1 MGKKT
6 KSKARLD
13 KYYHLSKEMGYRS
26 RAAFKLIQLNKKYN
40 FLSGATV
47 LIDLCAAPGGWC
59 QVASKEMPVSSIK
72 IGIDL
77 DPIKPIPGVTTFQ
90 CDITTE
96 QCRHLIRKE
105 IKHLKADVV
114 LHDGAPNVGGQWS
127 KDSYNQN
134 ELVLFS
140 IKLAVEFLKEGGWF
154 ISKVFRS
161 ADYNSLIYVMRQL
174 FKKVEA
180 TKPLA
185 SRTQAAEIFV
195 VCQGYKNPSYI
206 DPKLLDPKYALKQI
220 DDEDAMKNNAINSI
234 KAIFERKKNRSGYNT
249 DTLFIVKTFKDF
261 IECSNPFK
269 FLFETHKIKVET
281 EDCHKYLDIIK
292 NKPPEYSLYFDDIQV
307 LGKKEM
313 EELVVWRN
321 KIRTKLKLSRKEH
334 MKEEDEKE
342 KEDEKEGEN
351 EKDKKEKDINE
362 EMDAEISKYEK
373 QRKKRLEAQKKKQE
387 KIELSNKKAFI
398 LQEDQPHDNDVEVD
412 ENLFDYIQKN
422 KIDIENLEEP
432 KEKKDENEENEN
444 LAEFNEVNLSDL
456 SEDDYIDMMNEDIEN
471 NKKLY
476 EEEKELARK
485 KKKEKKEKKKKKG
498 DIELVKND
506 NEEEDDLLL
515 EKDLDDDEE
524 EENEGD
530 DSDLY
535 YEDDDDDENEN
546 ENGDDSED
554 EKDKDIPLDEK
565 EDEDL
570 KDDVIINNP
579 LRRAKKKLEDK
590 KDNKTDD
597 KKVNKKEKK
606 DNKKEEEENDED
618 NLSYDSDEKEEELKE
633 NSLLNKKKKREKD
646 NDSSSS
652 DSENDGYN
660 SDDKAEI
667 RAIAKKMLRKKERIK
682 ILNASYNRY
691 AFEDDGKVPKWFLDE
706 EAQHNKPQKP
716 VTKAE
721 VLAEKEYLKKIT
733 VRMPKKVLEA
743 KARKR
748 NRLNKRLQ
756 KIKKQAENIANQ
768 DEYTEISKVKQIE
781 KLYKREINRNKEK
794 KKYIISRS
802 WKNNKG
808 KDGRNIRHVDR
819 RLKKDKRAL
828 KAREQRNKKYKRRK
842 H

>member
-114 LHDGAPNVGGQWS
+114 LHDGAPNVGGQWA

-161 ADYNSLIYVMRQL
+161 VDYNALIYVMRQL
-174 FKKVEA
+174 FNKVEA

-185 SRTQAAEIFV
+185 SRAQAAEIFV
-195 VCQGYKNPSYI
+195 ICQGYKNPSYI

-249 DTLFIVKTFKDF
+249 DTLFIVKSFKDF
-261 IECSNPFK
+261 IECPNPFK
-269 FLFETHKIKVET
+269 FLFETNKIKIQT
-281 EDCHKYLDIIK
+281 DDCQKYIK
-292 NKPPEYSLYFDDIQV
+292 LIDEKKIPKEYLLYFDDLQV

-313 EELVVWRN
+313 EELVIWRN
-321 KIRTKLKLSRKEH
+321 KIRTKLNLSRKENL
-334 MKEEDEKE
+334 KEKE
-342 KEDEKEGEN
+342 KEMEKEGEE
-351 EKDKKEKDINE
+351 EKEEDKKDEITK
-362 EMDAEISKYEK
+362 EMDEELLRLEK
-373 QRKKRLEAQKKKQE
+373 SRKKKLENQKKKQE
-387 KIELSNKKAFI
+387 NIELSNKRAFI

-412 ENLFDYIQKN
+412 DKLFEYIQDN

-432 KEKKDENEENEN
+432 KEKKEEKEEEEN
-444 LAEFNEVNLSDL
+444 LGDFNEVNLSDL
-456 SEDDYIDMMNEDIEN
+456 SEDDYIDMMNEDIEQ

-498 DIELVKND
+498 EIELVKND
-506 NEEEDDLLL
+506 NEEED
-515 EKDLDDDEE
+515 EFHEMDDDNDEE

-535 YEDDDDDENEN
+535 YEDDE
-546 ENGDDSED
+546 ED
-554 EKDKDIPLDEK
+554 EAEEEEKDIPL
-565 EDEDL
+565 DEDL
-570 KDDVIINNP
+570 KDDVLISNP
-579 LRRAKKKLEDK
+579 LRKEKKKKEIKKED
-590 KDNKTDD
+590 
-597 KKVNKKEKK
+597 KKEKK
-606 DNKKEEEENDED
+606 KEKKEKGEENEED
-618 NLSYDSDEKEEELKE
+618 NLSYDSDEKEEEKKE
-633 NSLLNKKKKREKD
+633 NELLNKKTKRSKEKD
-646 NDSSSS
+646 YDSSSS

-691 AFEDDGKVPKWFLDE
+691 AFEDDEKVPKWFLDE
-706 EAQHNKPQKP
+706 ESKHNKPQKP
-716 VTKAE
+716 ITKAE

-768 DEYTEISKVKQIE
+768 DEYTEISKVRQIE
-781 KLYKREINRNKEK
+781 KLYKREINKSKDK
-794 KKYIISRS
+794 KKYVISRS
-802 WKNNKG
+802 WSNNRG
-808 KDGRNIRHVDR
+808 KDTRNVKHVDR
-819 RLKKDKRAL
+819 RLKKDKRAI
-828 KAREQRNKKYKRRK
+828 KAREKRNKKYKRR

>member
-161 ADYNSLIYVMRQL
+161 VDYNALIYVMRQL
-174 FKKVEA
+174 FNKVEA

-195 VCQGYKNPSYI
+195 ICQGYKNPSYI

-234 KAIFERKKNRSGYNT
+234 KAIFERKKNRSGYNS
-249 DTLFIVKTFKDF
+249 DTLFIVKSFKDF
-261 IECSNPFK
+261 IECPNPFK
-269 FLFETHKIKVET
+269 FLFETNKIKIQT
-281 EDCHKYLDIIK
+281 DDCNKYLKIIDEK
-292 NKPPEYSLYFDDIQV
+292 KLPKEYALYFDDLQV

-313 EELVVWRN
+313 EELIIWRN
-321 KIRTKLKLSRKEH
+321 KIRTKLNLSRKENS
-334 MKEEDEKE
+334 KEKE
-342 KEDEKEGEN
+342 KEE
-351 EKDKKEKDINE
+351 KKEDEEIKEENKKDEITK
-362 EMDAEISKYEK
+362 EMDEELLRLEK
-373 QRKKRLEAQKKKQE
+373 SRKKKLENQRKKQE
-387 KIELSNKKAFI
+387 KIELSNKKVFI
-398 LQEDQPHDNDVEVD
+398 LQEDQPHDNDVEID
-412 ENLFDYIQKN
+412 DKLFEYIQDN
-422 KIDIENLEEP
+422 KIDIENLEDP
-432 KEKKDENEENEN
+432 KEKKEENEEEEN
-444 LAEFNEVNLSDL
+444 LGNFNEVNLSEL
-456 SEDDYIDMMNEDIEN
+456 SEDDYIDMMNEDIEE
-471 NKKLY
+471 NKRLY

-498 DIELVKND
+498 EIEFVKNE
-506 NEEEDDLLL
+506 NKEEEDLLL
-515 EKDLDDDEE
+515 EQDSDDEEE

-535 YEDDDDDENEN
+535 YDDEDNEL
-546 ENGDDSED
+546 EE
-554 EKDKDIPLDEK
+554 EEDKDIPLE
-565 EDEDL
+565 EEI

-579 LRRAKKKLEDK
+579 LR
-590 KDNKTDD
+590 
-597 KKVNKKEKK
+597 KEKK
-606 DNKKEEEENDED
+606 KKETKNEDKIEKKKDKNEKKVEENEED
-618 NLSYDSDEKEEELKE
+618 NLSYDSDEKEEENKEKELLKKKTKRSKEKE
-633 NSLLNKKKKREKD
+633 NE
-646 NDSSSS
+646 SSSS

-706 EAQHNKPQKP
+706 ESKHNKPQKP
-716 VTKAE
+716 ITKAE

-781 KLYKREINRNKEK
+781 KLYKREINKSKDK
-794 KKYIISRS
+794 KKYVISRS
-802 WKNNKG
+802 WTNNRG
-808 KDGRNIRHVDR
+808 KDKRNVKHVDR
-819 RLKKDKRAL
+819 RLKKDKRAI
-828 KAREQRNKKYKRRK
+828 KAREKRNKKYKRR

>member
-161 ADYNSLIYVMRQL
+161 VDYNALIYVMRQL
-174 FKKVEA
+174 FNKVEA

-185 SRTQAAEIFV
+185 SRAQAAEIFV
-195 VCQGYKNPSYI
+195 ICQGYKNPSYI

-234 KAIFERKKNRSGYNT
+234 KAIFERKKNRSGYNS

-269 FLFETHKIKVET
+269 FLFETHKIKVQT
-281 EDCHKYLDIIK
+281 EDCKKYIELVK
-292 NKPPEYSLYFDDIQV
+292 KQPKEYELYFDDLQV

-313 EELVVWRN
+313 EELVIWRN
-321 KIRTKLKLSRKEH
+321 KIRTKLNLSRKEGLLSEK
-334 MKEEDEKE
+334 KEENAEKKDEK
-342 KEDEKEGEN
+342 D
-351 EKDKKEKDINE
+351 EKDINK
-362 EMDAEISKYEK
+362 EMDEEILKYEK

-387 KIELSNKKAFI
+387 KIELSNKRAFI

-412 ENLFDYIQKN
+412 ENLFEYIQKN
-422 KIDIENLEEP
+422 NIDIEKLEDP
-432 KEKKDENEENEN
+432 KEKEENEEDNKN
-444 LAEFNEVNLSDL
+444 LGDFNEVNLSDL
-456 SEDDYIDMMNEDIEN
+456 SEDDYIDMMNEDIEE

-498 DIELVKND
+498 EIELVKND
-506 NEEEDDLLL
+506 NDEDDLLL
-515 EKDLDDDEE
+515 DKNLDEEDDEE

-530 DSDLY
+530 DSELY
-535 YEDDDDDENEN
+535 DEDDEEENE
-546 ENGDDSED
+546 ED
-554 EKDKDIPLDEK
+554 EMDKDLPLDED
-565 EDEDL
+565 EEDL
-570 KDDVIINNP
+570 KDDVIISNP
-579 LRRAKKKLEDK
+579 LRKEKKKKEDKKADKKEKKDKKKDKKGDKKEDK
-590 KDNKTDD
+590 KDN
-597 KKVNKKEKK
+597 
-606 DNKKEEEENDED
+606 EENEED
-618 NLSYDSDEKEEELKE
+618 NLSYDSDLEEEKNE
-633 NSLLNKKKKREKD
+633 DKKLLNKKTNRKKSD
-646 NDSSSS
+646 DSSSSDS

-691 AFEDDGKVPKWFLDE
+691 AFEDDGKVPKWFLE
-706 EAQHNKPQKP
+706 EESKHNKPQKP

-721 VLAEKEYLKKIT
+721 VLAEKEYLRKIT

-756 KIKKQAENIANQ
+756 KIKKQAENIASQ

-781 KLYKREINRNKEK
+781 KLYKREINRSKDK

-802 WKNNKG
+802 WSNNKG
-808 KDGRNIRHVDR
+808 KDGRNVRHVDR
-819 RLKKDKRAL
+819 RLKKDKRAA
-828 KAREQRNKKYKRRK
+828 KAREKRNKKYKRR

>member
-26 RAAFKLIQLNKKYN
+26 RAAFKLIQLNKKFN

-59 QVASKEMPVSSIK
+59 QVAAKEMPISSIK

-114 LHDGAPNVGGQWS
+114 LHDGAPNVGGQWA

-134 ELVLFS
+134 ELVLYS
-140 IKLAVEFLKEGGWF
+140 IKLATEFLKEGGWF

-161 ADYNSLIYVMRQL
+161 VDYNALLYVMKQL
-174 FKKVEA
+174 FQKVEA

-185 SRTQAAEIFV
+185 SRSQAAEIFV
-195 VCQGYKNPSYI
+195 ICQGYKNPSYI

-220 DDEDAMKNNAINSI
+220 DDEDTLKNNTINSL
-234 KAIFERKKNRSGYNT
+234 KAMFAKKKSRAGYNT
-249 DTLFIVKTFKDF
+249 DTLFIVKSFKDY

-269 FLFETHKIKVET
+269 FLFETNKIKIET
-281 EDCHKYLDIIK
+281 DDCKKYLNVVQKMPKD
-292 NKPPEYSLYFDDIQV
+292 YLLYFDDLQV

-313 EELVVWRN
+313 EELIIWRN
-321 KIRTKLKLSRKEH
+321 KIRTKLNLSRKENNLE
-334 MKEEDEKE
+334 KEEKKE
-342 KEDEKEGEN
+342 E
-351 EKDKKEKDINE
+351 DKKEKDVNE
-362 EMDAEISKYEK
+362 EMDEEIKKYEK

-398 LQEDQPHDNDVEVD
+398 LQEDQPHDNDVENDD
-412 ENLFDYIQKN
+412 ELYEYMQKN
-422 KIDIENLEEP
+422 DIDIENLEEP
-432 KEKKDENEENEN
+432 KAEEEEEEDEEKDSKEINY
-444 LAEFNEVNLSDL
+444 SDL
-456 SEDDYIDMMNEDIEN
+456 TEDDYIDMMNEDIEE
-471 NKKLY
+471 NKRLY
-476 EEEKELARK
+476 QEEKEIK
-485 KKKEKKEKKKKKG
+485 KRNKEKGEKKKKKG
-498 DIELVKND
+498 EIELVKNEADENDEILD
-506 NEEEDDLLL
+506 NEEIE
-515 EKDLDDDEE
+515 EE

-530 DSDLY
+530 DSALY
-535 YEDDDDDENEN
+535 DEEEEEDDNEENE
-546 ENGDDSED
+546 ED
-554 EKDKDIPLDEK
+554 KELPLVEEEIKNDI
-565 EDEDL
+565 
-570 KDDVIINNP
+570 IINNP
-579 LRRAKKKLEDK
+579 LRKAKKIEQGN
-590 KDNKTDD
+590 KDISKNIK
-597 KKVNKKEKK
+597 NKKL
-606 DNKKEEEENDED
+606 DDQSEEEDN
-618 NLSYDSDEKEEELKE
+618 NLSYDTDEELNEEKNDIKE
-633 NSLLNKKKKREKD
+633 NSNNNLLNKKTNRPKD
-646 NDSSSS
+646 ESSS
-652 DSENDGYN
+652 DEESDGYN

-667 RAIAKKMLRKKERIK
+667 RAIAKKMLRKKERLK
-682 ILNASYNRY
+682 ILNSSYNRY
-691 AFEDDGKVPKWFLDE
+691 AFEDDGKVPKWFLEDE
-706 EAQHNKPQKP
+706 SKHNKPQKP
-716 VTKAE
+716 ITKAE

-756 KIKKQAENIANQ
+756 KIRKQAEGIANQ

-781 KLYKREINRNKEK
+781 KLYKREINKSKEK

-802 WKNNKG
+802 WNNNKG
-808 KDGRNIRHVDR
+808 KDSRNVRHVDR
-819 RLKKDKRAL
+819 RMKKDKRAV
-828 KAREQRNKKYKRRK
+828 KAREKRNKKYKRRR
-842 H
+842 

>member
-114 LHDGAPNVGGQWS
+114 LHDGAPNVGGQWA

-140 IKLAVEFLKEGGWF
+140 IKLAVEFLREGGWF

-161 ADYNSLIYVMRQL
+161 VDYNSLIYVMRQL
-174 FKKVEA
+174 FNKVEA

-185 SRTQAAEIFV
+185 SRAQAAEIFV
-195 VCQGYKNPSYI
+195 ICQGYKNPSFI

-234 KAIFERKKNRSGYNT
+234 KAIFQRKKNRSGYYT

-269 FLFETHKIKVET
+269 FLFETHKIKIET
-281 EDCHKYLDIIK
+281 EDCKKYINIIK
-292 NKPPEYSLYFDDIQV
+292 NPPKEYLLYFDDLQV

-313 EELVVWRN
+313 EELVNWRN
-321 KIRTKLKLSRKEH
+321 KIRTKLNLSRKEN
-334 MKEEDEKE
+334 KNEK
-342 KEDEKEGEN
+342 KEDEKEEDLKEEDIKEE
-351 EKDKKEKDINE
+351 EKEEEKEKIKKEDINK
-362 EMDAEISKYEK
+362 EMDEEILKYEK

-387 KIELSNKKAFI
+387 KIELSNKRAFI
-398 LQEDQPHDNDVEVD
+398 LQEDQPHDNDVDVD
-412 ENLFDYIQKN
+412 ENMFEYIQKN

-432 KEKKDENEENEN
+432 KEEKEENAENEN
-444 LAEFNEVNLSDL
+444 LGDFNEVNLSDL
-456 SEDDYIDMMNEDIEN
+456 SEDDYIDMMNEDIEQ
-471 NKKLY
+471 NKRLY

-498 DIELVKND
+498 DIEFVKND
-506 NEEEDDLLL
+506 NEEENDLLL
-515 EKDLDDDEE
+515 DNDLEDNEE

-535 YEDDDDDENEN
+535 DDLDEEEEEMDDNEEDDNLEEMEENEL
-546 ENGDDSED
+546 
-554 EKDKDIPLDEK
+554 PLK
-565 EDEDL
+565 EEEEDL
-570 KDDVIINNP
+570 KNDIIINNP
-579 LRRAKKKLEDK
+579 LRKEKKQKKEDK
-590 KDNKTDD
+590 KED
-597 KKVNKKEKK
+597 KKGKKEKK
-606 DNKKEEEENDED
+606 EKK
-618 NLSYDSDEKEEELKE
+618 
-633 NSLLNKKKKREKD
+633 LLNKKLKRQKENDKKE
-646 NDSSSS
+646 NSSSSS

-667 RAIAKKMLRKKERIK
+667 RAIAKKMLRKKDRIK

-691 AFEDDGKVPKWFLDE
+691 AFEDDEKVPKWFLE
-706 EAQHNKPQKP
+706 EESKHNKPQKP
-716 VTKAE
+716 ITKAE

-768 DEYTEISKVKQIE
+768 EEYTEISKVKQIE
-781 KLYKREINRNKEK
+781 KLYKREINRNKDK

-802 WKNNKG
+802 WSNNKG
-808 KDGRNIRHVDR
+808 KDNRNIRHVDR
-819 RLKKDKRAL
+819 RLKKDKRAI
-828 KAREQRNKKYKRRK
+828 KAREKRNKKYKRR

>member
-161 ADYNSLIYVMRQL
+161 VDYNALIYVMRQL
-174 FKKVEA
+174 FNKVEA

-185 SRTQAAEIFV
+185 SRAQAAEIFV
-195 VCQGYKNPSYI
+195 ICQGYKNPSYI

-234 KAIFERKKNRSGYNT
+234 KSIFERKKNRSGYNT

-269 FLFETHKIKVET
+269 FLFETHKIKVQT
-281 EDCHKYLDIIK
+281 EDCKKYIELVK
-292 NKPPEYSLYFDDIQV
+292 KQPKEYELYFDDLQV

-313 EELVVWRN
+313 EELVIWRN
-321 KIRTKLKLSRKEH
+321 KIRTKLNLSRKEGLLSEK
-334 MKEEDEKE
+334 KEENDKKKDEK
-342 KEDEKEGEN
+342 D
-351 EKDKKEKDINE
+351 EKDINK
-362 EMDAEISKYEK
+362 EMDEEILKYEK

-387 KIELSNKKAFI
+387 KIELSNKRAFI

-412 ENLFDYIQKN
+412 ENLFEYIQKN
-422 KIDIENLEEP
+422 NIDIEKLEDP
-432 KEKKDENEENEN
+432 KEKEENEEDNKN
-444 LAEFNEVNLSDL
+444 LGDFNEVNLSDL
-456 SEDDYIDMMNEDIEN
+456 SEDDYIDMMNEDIEE

-498 DIELVKND
+498 EIELVKND
-506 NEEEDDLLL
+506 NDNDEDDLLL
-515 EKDLDDDEE
+515 DKNLDEEDDEE

-530 DSDLY
+530 DSELY
-535 YEDDDDDENEN
+535 DEDDEEENE
-546 ENGDDSED
+546 ED
-554 EKDKDIPLDEK
+554 EMDKDLPLDE
-565 EDEDL
+565 DEENL
-570 KDDVIINNP
+570 KDDVIISNP
-579 LRRAKKKLEDK
+579 LRKEKKKKEDKKEDKKEKKDKKKDKKENKKEDK
-590 KDNKTDD
+590 KDN
-597 KKVNKKEKK
+597 
-606 DNKKEEEENDED
+606 EENEED
-618 NLSYDSDEKEEELKE
+618 NLSYDSDLEEEKNE
-633 NSLLNKKKKREKD
+633 EDKKLLNKKTNRKKSD
-646 NDSSSS
+646 DSSSLDG

-691 AFEDDGKVPKWFLDE
+691 AFEDDGKVPKWFLE
-706 EAQHNKPQKP
+706 EESKHNKPQKP

-721 VLAEKEYLKKIT
+721 VLAEKEYLRKIT
-733 VRMPKKVLEA
+733 LRMPKKVLEA

-756 KIKKQAENIANQ
+756 KIKKQAENIASQ

-781 KLYKREINRNKEK
+781 KLYKREINRSKDK

-802 WKNNKG
+802 WSNNKG
-808 KDGRNIRHVDR
+808 KDGRNVRHVDR
-819 RLKKDKRAL
+819 RLKKDKRAA
-828 KAREQRNKKYKRRK
+828 KAREKRNKKYKR
-842 H
+842 

>member
-114 LHDGAPNVGGQWS
+114 LHDGAPNVGGQWA

-161 ADYNSLIYVMRQL
+161 VDYNALIYVMRQL
-174 FKKVEA
+174 FNKVEA

-185 SRTQAAEIFV
+185 SRAQAAEIFV
-195 VCQGYKNPSYI
+195 ICQGYKNPSYI

-249 DTLFIVKTFKDF
+249 DTLFIVKSFKDF
-261 IECSNPFK
+261 IECPNPFK
-269 FLFETHKIKVET
+269 FLFETNKIKIQT
-281 EDCHKYLDIIK
+281 DDCQKYIK
-292 NKPPEYSLYFDDIQV
+292 LIDEKKIPKEYLLYFDDLQV

-313 EELVVWRN
+313 EELVIWRN
-321 KIRTKLKLSRKEH
+321 KIRTKLNLSRKENL
-334 MKEEDEKE
+334 KEKE
-342 KEDEKEGEN
+342 KEMEKEGEE
-351 EKDKKEKDINE
+351 EKEEDKKDEITK
-362 EMDAEISKYEK
+362 EMDEELLRLEK
-373 QRKKRLEAQKKKQE
+373 SRKKKLENQKKKQE
-387 KIELSNKKAFI
+387 KIELSNKRAFI

-412 ENLFDYIQKN
+412 DKLFEYIQDN
-422 KIDIENLEEP
+422 KIDIENLEDP
-432 KEKKDENEENEN
+432 KEKKEEKEEEEN
-444 LAEFNEVNLSDL
+444 LGDFNEVNLSDL
-456 SEDDYIDMMNEDIEN
+456 SEDDYIDMMNEDIEQ

-498 DIELVKND
+498 EIELVKND
-506 NEEEDDLLL
+506 NEEED
-515 EKDLDDDEE
+515 EFHEMDDDNDEE

-535 YEDDDDDENEN
+535 YEDDE
-546 ENGDDSED
+546 ED
-554 EKDKDIPLDEK
+554 EAEEEEKDIPL
-565 EDEDL
+565 DEDL
-570 KDDVIINNP
+570 KDDVLISNP
-579 LRRAKKKLEDK
+579 LRKEKKKKEIKKED
-590 KDNKTDD
+590 
-597 KKVNKKEKK
+597 KKEKK
-606 DNKKEEEENDED
+606 KEKKEKGEENEED
-618 NLSYDSDEKEEELKE
+618 NLSYDSDEKEEEKKE
-633 NSLLNKKKKREKD
+633 NELLNKKTKRSKEKD

-691 AFEDDGKVPKWFLDE
+691 AFEDDEKVPKWFLDE
-706 EAQHNKPQKP
+706 ESKHNKPQKP
-716 VTKAE
+716 ITKAE

-768 DEYTEISKVKQIE
+768 DEYTEISKVRQIE
-781 KLYKREINRNKEK
+781 KLYKREINKSKDK
-794 KKYIISRS
+794 KKYVISRS
-802 WKNNKG
+802 WSNNRG
-808 KDGRNIRHVDR
+808 KDTRNVKHVDR
-819 RLKKDKRAL
+819 RLKKDKRAI
-828 KAREQRNKKYKRRK
+828 KAREKRNKKYKRR